1 MRLISLHLSNF
12 RQHVDTH
19 IHFDTGIT
27 GIIGPNGSGKST
39 ILEAVAWALYGM
51 PAARGNRDSVRSY
64 RAGPRASVK
73 VELEFEL
80 GAHRYLVSRGL
91 NSAELYLDGAT
102 SPIATSISGVTE
114 LLRRRLGMTHDEF
127 FNTYFTGQ
135 KELSIMA
142 SLTPTERGQ
151 FLNRVLGYE
160 RLRTAQ
166 GLVRDRRSAI
176 NSETNGLKA
185 AMPDRDAVQ
194 RALVEAEARLASSRK
209 QAKASEK
216 RRADARR
223 SLDELAPRWQ
233 TLQHER
239 DLAQALASEI
249 RVADN
254 DRSSAEREVQRI
266 DRELA
271 DIAAARSALEALN
284 AELQPLPS
292 LQQELMKLERSRNEE
307 ARRGTLVETVRGLTG
322 ELEKLQQRRTVIAG
336 SPTLEGEGAVAV
348 AAARAEFERVSKEFE
363 AAHTEWVR
371 DAQEADTKR
380 QALRDQLKEVQGQRE
395 QIVELGEDGIC
406 PICTQ
411 KLDTHF
417 RDVLAELDRQIETIT
432 IDGKYYKA
440 RIEQLATKPKE
451 VAALDERRKE
461 LSAAMPGLER
471 RQAELQ
477 REVKELAT
485 IVPDIAAKEARLGAI
500 SAELATIAVVYDA
513 GRHAEVKRHSERLA
527 PQAARAANL
536 SAQLEREPK
545 VLEERDRARAILAES
560 VMRVTELE
568 AKRTAAPFSENAFA
582 EMRAM
587 HEATAAEL
595 RSAELAA
602 VAAESE
608 LTAATAALDVA
619 NATRAELAKNEERL
633 GVLVADRRLHDELDK
648 AFTDLRADLN
658 QTLRPE
664 ISDLASRYI
673 RELTDGRYSEIEL
686 DDQYNIIVLEDAI
699 PKPVI
704 SGGEEDLAN
713 LVLRL
718 SISEMIA
725 ERAGQSFS
733 LLILDEVFGSLDEV
747 HRHNVVDLLRRL
759 QGRFEQVILITHI
772 ESVREGLDR
781 VLTVR
786 YDEATGSSR
795 VEAERADEGG
805 DEELVLEFQEGA
817 AD

>member
-1 MRLISLHLSNF
+1 MRLVSLHLRNF
-12 RQHVDTH
+12 RQHTDTH
-19 IHFDTGIT
+19 IDFDTGIT
-27 GIIGPNGSGKST
+27 GIIGPNGSGKT
-39 ILEAVAWALYGM
+39 TLLEAVAWALYGM

-64 RAGPRASVK
+64 RAGPRSSVS
-73 VELEFEL
+73 VDLEFEL
-80 GAHRYLVSRGL
+80 GAHRYKVSRGL
-91 NSAELYLDGAT
+91 NNAELYLDGA
-102 SPIATSISGVTE
+102 SAPIATSISGVTE
-114 LLRRRLGMTHDEF
+114 LLRRRLGMSHDEF

-142 SLTPTERGQ
+142 AMTPTERGQ

-176 NSETNGLKA
+176 VAETNGLRTGL
-185 AMPDRDAVQ
+185 PDRDTVQ
-194 RALVEAEARLASSRK
+194 RAVSDAEGRVATSRK
-209 QAKASEK
+209 QATASES
-216 RRADARR
+216 RRAASRLA
-223 SLDELAPRWQ
+223 LDDLAPRWAK
-233 TLQHER
+233 LQQER

-249 RVADN
+249 RVVDN
-254 DRSSAEREVQRI
+254 DRAAADREVQRL

-271 DIAAARSALEALN
+271 DIATARAALDALSVELEPLASLQ
-284 AELQPLPS
+284 AELRD
-292 LQQELMKLERSRNEE
+292 LERSHNEE
-307 ARRGTLVETVRGLTG
+307 ARRRTLVETARGLTA
-322 ELEKLQQRRTVIAG
+322 ELERLRERRAAVEN
-336 SPTLEGEGAVAV
+336 SPVAESDAAIRLAEIRVEAERV
-348 AAARAEFERVSKEFE
+348 AREFEI
-363 AAHTEWVR
+363 AHTEWVR
-371 DAQEADTKR
+371 DRQEADTRR
-380 QALRDQLKEVQGQRE
+380 QALRDQLKDVQQQRE

-432 IDGKYYKA
+432 VEGKYYKA
-440 RIEQLATKPKE
+440 RIEQLEKMPAD
-451 VAALDERRKE
+451 VVSLDDRRKE
-461 LSAAMPGLER
+461 LFVALPALER
-471 RQAELQ
+471 RQSELQ
-477 REVKELAT
+477 REVKELASLT
-485 IVPDIAAKEARLGAI
+485 SELSVKEQRLVVV
-500 SAELATIAVVYDA
+500 SAELGTIAVVYDA
-513 GRHAEVKRHSERLA
+513 ERHVEVKRLTERLA
-527 PQAARAANL
+527 PQAARASTLAARL
-536 SAQLEREPK
+536 DREPSLMEERE
-545 VLEERDRARAILAES
+545 RARGVHAETAARLAD
-560 VMRVTELE
+560 LE
-568 AKRTAAPFSENAFA
+568 GRRTAAPFSENAFA
-582 EMRAM
+582 EMRATY
-587 HEATAAEL
+587 EATAAEL

-608 LTAATAALDVA
+608 LSAATGALNVA

-633 GVLVADRRLHDELDK
+633 AVLVADKRLHDELDRV
-648 AFTDLRADLN
+648 FTDLRTDLN

-786 YDEATGSSR
+786 YDESSGSSR
-795 VEAERADEGG
+795 VEAERADE
-805 DEELVLEFQEGA
+805 ELVLDFQEGA